1 MFFIYCTMGSMNLLN
16 ERRGRLVE
24 LLRATAGGDEPAFTE
39 LHQLTHTYL
48 HHVALRI
55 LGSSAQADE
64 VLQEAYVT
72 IWIQAHRFDA
82 ELGSAMTWLI
92 TVVRNHALSA
102 LRSQRL
108 ERHSI
113 SLAEHP
119 TVIEDAVAQDGD
131 DGDPIRQAFYATL
144 RSRLPA
150 ALDQL
155 EPAQRQSIALTYGRG
170 MAHAE
175 VSQHMAAPL
184 GTVKS
189 WLRRGMARL
198 AENLAPAPVPVPGF
212 PTNRPTKREEARKC

>member
-1 MFFIYCTMGSMNLLN
+1 MRAMNTTTD
-16 ERRGRLVE
+16 RRGHLVE
-24 LLRATAGGDEPAFTE
+24 LLHAVAGGSEPAFTE
-39 LHQLTHTYL
+39 LHRLTQSYL

-55 LGSSAQADE
+55 MPSPPQAEE

-72 IWIQAHRFDA
+72 IWTQAQRFDPA
-82 ELGSAMTWLI
+82 LGSAMTWLI

-108 ERHSI
+108 ERHCV
-113 SLAEHP
+113 SLADDPALLEN
-119 TVIEDAVAQDGD
+119 AVAQDADAD
-131 DGDPIRQAFYATL
+131 DPVRQAMHAIVL
-144 RSRLPA
+144 GRLPA
-150 ALDQL
+150 ALAQL

-175 VSQHMAAPL
+175 LAQHMNAPL

-198 AENLAPAPVPVPGF
+198 ADRLLQATPVHAPPF
-212 PTNRPTKREEARKC
+212 PPTGVSKRAGRIQC